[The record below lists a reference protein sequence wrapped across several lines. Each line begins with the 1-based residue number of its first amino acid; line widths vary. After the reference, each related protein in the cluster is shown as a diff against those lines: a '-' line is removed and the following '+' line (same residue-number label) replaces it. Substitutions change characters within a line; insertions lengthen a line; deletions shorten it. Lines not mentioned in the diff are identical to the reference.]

1 MDSPYKSLTHFSF
14 PAFNRWTSKH
24 CLHVSASS
32 PAPATDMPPAP
43 AAQLTS
49 DSYIETHPLPNPSS
63 SFTTAYA
70 MLLYNVCYLAF
81 TQAVEIPLSQAG
93 DVLSNLW
100 SVCCSTE
107 LGRSAHIPFCPS
119 EWLIIDAADLTKHT
133 RYFRRPRRPVFH
145 STLRSYS
152 RPLLRLPRH
161 VHARRVH
168 ELREQTNIGVRYR
181 KRTSGTCWM
190 MTKQVLLNSPST
202 SYNISI
208 SPYRYHP
215 LFSATSLSIC
225 SNTCTRLYHTFFSPH
240 PSWNLFVL
248 RITTRS

>member
-1 MDSPYKSLTHFSF
+1 
-14 PAFNRWTSKH
+14 
-24 CLHVSASS
+24 
-32 PAPATDMPPAP
+32 
-43 AAQLTS
+43 
-49 DSYIETHPLPNPSS
+49 
-63 SFTTAYA
+63 
-70 MLLYNVCYLAF
+70 MLLYNVCYLAY

-107 LGRSAHIPFCPS
+107 LGRSVHIPLCTS

-133 RYFRRPRRPVFH
+133 RYFRRPRRPVSH

-168 ELREQTNIGVRYR
+168 ELREQTSIGVRYR
-181 KRTSGTCWM
+181 KRTSGTCWT

-202 SYNISI
+202 AIISRPTAI
-208 SPYRYHP
+208 THFFLQHRYPFVAIPAHACITLSFPRIHP
-215 LFSATSLSIC
+215 GIYLSRALLLDLDILLSGC
-225 SNTCTRLYHTFFSPH
+225 GGVDTGIQAASTMRVNELGWIRGTR
-240 PSWNLFVL
+240 NG
-248 RITTRS
+248 